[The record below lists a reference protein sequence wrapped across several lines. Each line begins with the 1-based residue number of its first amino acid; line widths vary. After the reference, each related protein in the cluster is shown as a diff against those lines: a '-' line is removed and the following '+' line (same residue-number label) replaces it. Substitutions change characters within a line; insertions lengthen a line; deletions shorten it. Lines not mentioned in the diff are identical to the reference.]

1 MVKGFIQG
9 FLGIDELKKQVDAI
23 DQRVEA
29 IDQQVKDIKLQT
41 DTTLHHFGDYKNR
54 TEEELKLMKKQVDD
68 LIQRFE
74 SIETE
79 SETEVVMRTRS
90 LKRLRNHQTR
100 IVNSQNALRVVG
112 G

>member
-54 TEEELKLMKKQVDD
+54 TEEEFNTSDR
-68 LIQRFE
+68 IQAAMW
-74 SIETE
+74 
-79 SETEVVMRTRS
+79 V
-90 LKRLRNHQTR
+90 
-100 IVNSQNALRVVG
+100 IVP
-112 G
+112 